1 MIATGSDPWPAL
13 NTPYVYNTNG
23 QVPSSEIK
31 LLHASRLT
39 NYTGSPDLIHYQR
52 LPRLSLTPQPL
63 QGSWDTILTMQ
74 FYSQD
79 NTLFI
84 ANPVWL
90 TPIHINFIVMAPIH
104 IRLISPFILFF
115 LPWRSW
121 STNTAMLPSPS
132 WLAPPPGSAHHLLAL
147 SSGGFER
154 LDRTL
159 CDLSCLA
166 LNNDKVRIGTAHD
179 GIVLHSTV
187 DTWHETYLK
196 HIYWAAIKW
205 HFMHKYFCELCKSDT
220 SRIRKLTPHKLFLS

>member
-13 NTPYVYNTNG
+13 NTPYVFNTNG

-90 TPIHINFIVMAPIH
+90 TPIHINFIVMVPIH

-115 LPWRSW
+115 YLGGLGAPTLPCCPVQVGWPH
-121 STNTAMLPSPS
+121 L
-132 WLAPPPGSAHHLLAL
+132 LAPPTICWHCRLEVLSALTALSATFLASLSTMTKSGLAL
-147 SSGGFER
+147 
-154 LDRTL
+154 LMMV
-159 CDLSCLA
+159 SCCIA
-166 LNNDKVRIGTAHD
+166 LWTPNM
-179 GIVLHSTV
+179 
-187 DTWHETYLK
+187 K
-196 HIYWAAIKW
+196 HI
-205 HFMHKYFCELCKSDT
+205 
-220 SRIRKLTPHKLFLS
+220 